1 MAEFNQEENRVDGVF
16 GGVSFEG
23 NNQINQAEGMNV
35 QEQYIPKGNE
45 NVFVK
50 IDADKLP
57 AKQSMWTKVR
67 AILFKE
73 IKVELTPYQ
82 QKVEN
87 EINEFLH
94 QEISFKGFFNLF
106 KSKN

>member
-1 MAEFNQEENRVDGVF
+1 MAEFNQEENKVEGVF
-16 GGVSFEG
+16 GGVNFGDE
-23 NNQINQAEGMNV
+23 NQAEGINV
-35 QEQYIPKGNE
+35 QEQAQDIQKGNE

-50 IDADKLP
+50 INTDNLP
-57 AKQSMWTKVR
+57 TKQSIWSKVR
-67 AILFKE
+67 AVLFKE

-94 QEISFKGFFNLF
+94 QEITFKGFFNLF
-106 KSKN
+106 KSK